1 MRASE
6 SIDCKRY
13 IYQQVKTNFTH
24 TVKTTKY
31 RKSFNFCCHCCFVHP
46 RLSDHYF
53 NFFLLHSFDLYDW
66 CWFWSIEDFTLSGLF
81 YLFSFQTCS
90 PHFNSNW
97 LKFSR
102 WNMWQVLKDVAV
114 LACTD
119 IRNYCLQFKK
129 ALLSAITSWNSLDL
143 LGAYVCYKLE

>member
-53 NFFLLHSFDLYDW
+53 KFF
-66 CWFWSIEDFTLSGLF
+66 ILF
-81 YLFSFQTCS
+81 YCIHSIFIIDVGFE
-90 PHFNSNW
+90 
-97 LKFSR
+97 
-102 WNMWQVLKDVAV
+102 VLK
-114 LACTD
+114 
-119 IRNYCLQFKK
+119 I
-129 ALLSAITSWNSLDL
+129 SL
-143 LGAYVCYKLE
+143 